1 MINDTLTDRLNR
13 ALAKLKDAEADE
25 RIVVLLSK
33 EEIEEIVCFYKNI
46 MIKPLPQHPEWQPKG
61 TPPWAL

>member
-1 MINDTLTDRLNR
+1 MLNDTLTDRLNR

-33 EEIEEIVCFYKNI
+33 EEIKLLLRHARASSLLG
-46 MIKPLPQHPEWQPKG
+46 IKSSNDKTVEMKW
-61 TPPWAL
+61 T